1 MKFNTNQNLC
11 PLILSKYKQEDA
23 AVSFNGFYSLDI
35 IFNDP
40 PYFII
45 EHNGKFLLGSGKE
58 PNAILGHYFKINGK
72 TFIVG
77 DNGIYHLESTEKF
90 IIKSLYL
97 LKEEDVNVTYHIS
110 LAVYNNDTTMTDI
123 SLPKPY
129 YSEYK
134 NAPEQRWG
142 VYPSNYGLITVP
154 DNCTGIDI
162 EADKNCVFA
171 IDGQQIIIGETE
183 RFVYPNKLTTL
194 EYKGHFNINL
204 TEEENKIVTRDK
216 NGKLFMDDLSITFF
230 REGGDD
236 QVTLDTTGV
245 IGYFNTD
252 SDSLSMTKNKWYNK
266 MRNTEISEEDQIAG
280 SDYLALNSVTEN
292 NVTTSPSYEG
302 GALKAIGGQIG
313 DFICEDTPKVI
324 YIVIKKD
331 EAGVDNC
338 IVATSKVNAS
348 ADGGFSIWQTNS
360 FEKPDTIVDTPY
372 VLGLQDKTELF
383 HCLAI
388 ARQNTVNTDGKNG
401 VMFFVDG
408 VLMGF
413 VDDNSYDSYGS
424 KVSFLRFLTGEDG
437 YSGVCN
443 TDAYI
448 KAILIGTQEH
458 SIKQILNNTTYLQKT
473 YI

>member
-1 MKFNTNQNLC
+1 M
-11 PLILSKYKQEDA
+11 
-23 AVSFNGFYSLDI
+23 
-35 IFNDP
+35 
-40 PYFII
+40 
-45 EHNGKFLLGSGKE
+45 
-58 PNAILGHYFKINGK
+58 PNEL
-72 TFIVG
+72 
-77 DNGIYHLESTEKF
+77 
-90 IIKSLYL
+90 
-97 LKEEDVNVTYHIS
+97 
-110 LAVYNNDTTMTDI
+110 
-123 SLPKPY
+123 LPKPY
-129 YSEYK
+129 YSEYR
-134 NAPEQRWG
+134 NSPEQRWK

-171 IDGQQIIIGETE
+171 INGQEIIIGETE
-183 RFVYPNKLTTL
+183 RFCYNDKITTL
-194 EYKGHFNINL
+194 EYKGHFNVNAE
-204 TEEENKIVTRDK
+204 TDEEKIVTRDE
-216 NGKLFMDDLSITFF
+216 NGNLFMDDLSIVFF

-236 QVTLDTTGV
+236 QVVLDTTGIV
-245 IGYFNTD
+245 GYFNTD
-252 SDSLSMTKNKWYNK
+252 SDSLSITKSKWYNK
-266 MRNTEISEEDQIAG
+266 MRNTETAEEDQVAG
-280 SDYLALNSVTEN
+280 SDYLVLNSVTEN
-292 NVTTSPSYEG
+292 DITTSPSYES

-313 DFICEDTPKVI
+313 DFICEDVPKVI

-338 IVATSKVNAS
+338 IVATSKVNGS
-348 ADGGFSIWQTNS
+348 VDGGFSIWQTND

-413 VDDNSYDSYGS
+413 VDDNSYDNYGN
-424 KVSFLRFLTGEDG
+424 KVSFLRFLTGEDS
-437 YSGVCN
+437 YSGICN

>member
-1 MKFNTNQNLC
+1 MRFNTNQNLC
-11 PLILSKYKQEDA
+11 SLILSKYKQEDT

-45 EHNGKFLLGSGKE
+45 ENNGKFLLGSGKE
-58 PNAILGHYFKINGK
+58 PNAILGHYFKLNGK

-97 LKEEDVNVTYHIS
+97 LKEEDVNITYHIS
-110 LAVYNNDTTMTDI
+110 LAVYNNDATMTDI

-194 EYKGHFNINL
+194 EYKGHFNINA
-204 TEEENKIVTRDK
+204 TEEENKIITRDK

-230 REGGDD
+230 REGGGDE
-236 QVTLDTTGV
+236 VFLDTTGIV
-245 IGYFNTD
+245 GYFNMDTD
-252 SDSLSMTKNKWYNK
+252 SLDIVNMKWYNK
-266 MRNTEISEEDQIAG
+266 MRNAATEELIEGFDYLTLSSIEQNDTTIAPSFEAG
-280 SDYLALNSVTEN
+280 S
-292 NVTTSPSYEG
+292 
-302 GALKAIGGQIG
+302 LKVLGGQIE
-313 DFICEDTPKVI
+313 DFTCKAIPKVI
-324 YIVIKKD
+324 YIIIKKD
-331 EAGVDNC
+331 EADVDNC
-338 IVATSKVNAS
+338 IISTSKKNS
-348 ADGGFSIWQTNS
+348 SLDGGFSIWQTND
-360 FEKPDTIVDTPY
+360 FEKPDTIIDTPY
-372 VLGLQDKTELF
+372 VLGVQDNTELF
-383 HCLAI
+383 HCLTI

-413 VDDNSYDSYGS
+413 VDDNSYDNYGG
-424 KVSFLRFLTGEDG
+424 KVSFLRFLTGDDTYTG
-437 YSGVCN
+437 LCK

-448 KAILIGTQEH
+448 KAILIGTEEH